1 MNPPIV
7 SEYIR
12 ESLRLAESAAAALI
26 NSEKR
31 RERIAERLK
40 SFGLSDDQIS
50 SVMEIVAY

>member
-1 MNPPIV
+1 MNSPIV
-7 SEYIR
+7 CEYIR

-31 RERIAERLK
+31 RERITERLK